1 MAVYTDYQT
10 IDTTV
15 FDEKAL
21 NNAIK
26 NILLTPL
33 GSLPGKPTFGSQLSR
48 LLFELDDYQMRSLSK
63 NYVIDALAK
72 WEKRIVVKDVQYNVI
87 PEYNKKVM
95 TILYV
100 YTDGS
105 FTANSQVSFALAA

>member
-1 MAVYTDYQT
+1 MPFYTDYQT

-33 GSLPGKPTFGSQLSR
+33 GSLPGKPKFGSQLNR
-48 LLFELDDYQMRSLSK
+48 LLFELDDDQMRSLSK

-72 WEKRIVVKDVQYNVI
+72 WEKRLMVKDIQYSVI

-95 TILYV
+95 TISYV
-100 YTDGS
+100 FTDGN
-105 FTANSQVSFALAA
+105 FTNNSKVSFSLAS

>member
-48 LLFELDDYQMRSLSK
+48 LLFELDDDEFRALSK
-63 NYVIDALAK
+63 NYVRDALAK
-72 WEKRIVVKDVQYNVI
+72 WEKRLVVKDVQYNVI

-95 TILYV
+95 TISYV
-100 YTDGS
+100 YIDIN
-105 FTANSQVSFALAA
+105 FNSSGQVSFALAA